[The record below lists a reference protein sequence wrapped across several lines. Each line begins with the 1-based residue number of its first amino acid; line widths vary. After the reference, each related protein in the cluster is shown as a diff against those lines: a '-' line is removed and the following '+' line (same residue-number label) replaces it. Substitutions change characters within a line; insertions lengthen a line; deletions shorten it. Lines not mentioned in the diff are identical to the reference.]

1 MIGLSASAR
10 EAKLRNFR
18 RRVSARGDHYCTL
31 WADRLAWTLL
41 DGRLGNRSRSII
53 ILYHR
58 TPHVLVLLWWAASLS
73 GDDCRTDDSAGDTG
87 DAWTLASFIIAR
99 AGALLCPAD
108 LDSLPVPV
116 TDGKELQMV
125 APPTVTVG
133 QCGASN
139 EDSPVRTSLLPL
151 GSGRRRCRHDER
163 IPRYPIKVEGR

>member
-87 DAWTLASFIIAR
+87 DAWTLASFIIACR
-99 AGALLCPAD
+99 YLSSMMAKNSKWWLLRRKYHRLCVCASSSAL
-108 LDSLPVPV
+108 
-116 TDGKELQMV
+116 TRIIE
-125 APPTVTVG
+125 TI
-133 QCGASN
+133 QCHCW
-139 EDSPVRTSLLPL
+139 PMWR
-151 GSGRRRCRHDER
+151 
-163 IPRYPIKVEGR
+163 